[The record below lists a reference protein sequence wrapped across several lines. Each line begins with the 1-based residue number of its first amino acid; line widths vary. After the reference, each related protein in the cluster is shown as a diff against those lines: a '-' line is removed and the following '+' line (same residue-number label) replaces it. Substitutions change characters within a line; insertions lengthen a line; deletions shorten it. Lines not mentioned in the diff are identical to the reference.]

1 MSKDRMVDPKL
12 KKKEERQEK
21 SLRPKNFEEVI
32 GREKEKRVLNI
43 MIEAAKKRNEA
54 VDHILFHGPPG
65 LGKTSLAFVIANEL
79 GNPIFITSG
88 PAIERQ
94 GDLASILTNIED
106 GGILFI
112 DEIHRLNKVVEEVLY
127 PAMEDRALDIIIG
140 KGPSA
145 KTLRLD
151 LPDFTLIGATTKVSL
166 LSAPLRDRFG
176 ADFRLDFYSNEEMKD
191 IVNQKANMLGMGILD
206 DASKEVADRS
216 RSTARIAVR
225 LLRRVRDLAD
235 VEGVD
240 MVDVDTAKKALDIM
254 EIDEVGLDFL
264 DRKILESIIEKFGGG
279 PVGLSTLAASI
290 LEEYDTVESVYEPYL
305 MKEGFIE
312 RTPRGRVATK
322 RAYEHL
328 GLEQSD
334 NQSSFQ
340 QKLIK

>member
-1 MSKDRMVDPKL
+1 MVDPKL